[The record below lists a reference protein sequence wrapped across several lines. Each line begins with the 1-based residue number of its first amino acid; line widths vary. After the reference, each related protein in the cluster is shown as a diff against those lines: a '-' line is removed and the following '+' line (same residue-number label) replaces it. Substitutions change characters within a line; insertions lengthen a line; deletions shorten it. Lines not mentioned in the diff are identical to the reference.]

1 LKDRWAF
8 TGTAKKSLIMKNRF
22 LGHLQENAGILFVVV
37 LSFLALFNT
46 LNYQDSLEL
55 LNRAKRTGRWM
66 SYSLI
71 RYEEQWDCLR
81 NDLRPDS
88 IIGFVTPLPP
98 FLAIEYYQL
107 TQYTLSPVVV
117 DNSENYALV
126 LGYAPN
132 PGDFETLKS
141 RYPNLRVVKQCNEEV
156 FLFRREN

>member
-1 LKDRWAF
+1 MRQ
-8 TGTAKKSLIMKNRF
+8 SLENNLLKNRF
-22 LGHLQENAGILFVVV
+22 LGRLRENIGILFVVV

-71 RYEEQWDCLR
+71 RYEERWDCLR
-81 NDLRPDS
+81 NDLQPDS

-132 PGDFETLKS
+132 PGDFETLQG

>member
-1 LKDRWAF
+1 MLQ
-8 TGTAKKSLIMKNRF
+8 SLENNLLKNRF
-22 LGHLQENAGILFVVV
+22 LGRLRENVGVLFVIA

-46 LNYQDSLEL
+46 LNYQGSLEL
-55 LNRAKRTGRWM
+55 LDRSKRTGRWL

-88 IIGFVTPLPP
+88 IIGFVTPLPA
-98 FLAIEYYQL
+98 FSAIEYYEL

-132 PGDFETLKS
+132 PGDFQILQS
-141 RYPNLRVVKQCNEEV
+141 MYPNLRVVKQCSQKV
-156 FLFRREN
+156 ILFERDN